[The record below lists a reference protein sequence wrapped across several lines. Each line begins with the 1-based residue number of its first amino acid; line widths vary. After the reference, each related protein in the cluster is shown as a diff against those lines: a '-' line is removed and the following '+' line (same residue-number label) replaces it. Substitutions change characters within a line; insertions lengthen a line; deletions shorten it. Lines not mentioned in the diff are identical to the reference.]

1 MSRHPTPGL
10 ALAALVTLVLAA
22 GCASVAPPGE
32 TIAAAD
38 LALRKAD
45 QADAQTHARLETH
58 LAREALEKAR
68 LALQAGEHEQARR
81 SAEKALVQAQLAEAR
96 AEAARARRNEA
107 EIREHIEALRVEIE
121 RAEGANRATE
131 TGLEEGSP

>member
-1 MSRHPTPGL
+1 V
-10 ALAALVTLVLAA
+10 ALAALAALVLAA

-45 QADAQTHARLETH
+45 QADAQLHARLETH
-58 LAREALEKAR
+58 LAREELEKAR
-68 LALQAGEHEQARR
+68 LALQAGEHEQSRR
-81 SAEKALVQAQLAEAR
+81 AAEKALVHAQLAEAR

-107 EIREHIEALRVEIE
+107 EIREHIEALRAEIE
-121 RAEGANRATE
+121 RAEAAGSANQPA
-131 TGLEEGSP
+131 LED